1 MREILHYLWGYRNR
15 VLLGLAAL
23 FVVDGAQLITPLLV
37 RQAIDQLAAHGTA
50 PLWVYALFI
59 AGIAL
64 VIAFF
69 RFFWRYFL
77 WGSSR
82 RIRRDI
88 RNQLYQHI
96 VTLSANF
103 FNNTRTGDIIA
114 HATND
119 VEAVGMTCGFG
130 LLGLADAIFM
140 VTFSLAAM
148 ISISWQLSL
157 YAFIPLP
164 FVTVFVILTGRII
177 HSRYKT
183 VQESFAT
190 VTEKVR
196 EALSGIR
203 VIKTF
208 VQESGSSNDFA
219 KSNQDYVD
227 KNMKLVRVSGVFDPM
242 IAFLAGLSGAIVLWL
257 GGSRVIGGDISLG
270 SFVAFQTYL
279 VMLTW
284 PMMALGMVVNIVQR
298 GTASMDRLQKLID
311 TPADI
316 ADAPD
321 AQSFP
326 KRVHLDVHHLTF
338 AYPSDA
344 ELSANGHSAVLQDL
358 SFHLEE
364 GQTLGII
371 GLTGA
376 GKSTLIHLLLR
387 IFDPPEKSIS
397 IGGVDLRK
405 IRLKELRKHISLVPQ
420 DPFLFSAKLSENIA
434 FGKPDASPEEI
445 RKAAELAGV
454 YEEIQEFPQGM
465 DTIIG
470 ERGVSLSGGQKQRVA
485 IARALLTDPKL
496 LILDDALSAV
506 DAEKE
511 EQILQNL
518 KSLLQSRTAI
528 VISHRISAVKDAD
541 LIIVIEHGRIIERG
555 RHEELLQLNGLYARL
570 YELQQAE
577 KALHA

>member
-23 FVVDGAQLITPLLV
+23 FVVDGAQLITPLIV
-37 RQAIDQLAAHGTA
+37 RQAIDQLASQGTA
-50 PLWVYALFI
+50 PLWVFALLI
-59 AGIAL
+59 AGIA
-64 VIAFF
+64 VVVAIF

-77 WGSSR
+77 WGTSR

-88 RNQLYQHI
+88 RNQLYQHL

-103 FNNTRTGDIIA
+103 FNNARTGDIIA

-208 VQESGSSNDFA
+208 VQESGFSNDFA

-270 SFVAFQTYL
+270 SFVAFTTYL
-279 VMLTW
+279 AMLTW

-298 GTASMDRLQKLID
+298 GTASMDRLQKLLD
-311 TPADI
+311 TRADI
-316 ADAPD
+316 ADVPD
-321 AQSFP
+321 AQPFP
-326 KRVHLDVHHLTF
+326 RRVNLDVHHLTF

-344 ELSANGHSAVLQDL
+344 ELSANGHSAVLHDL
-358 SFHLEE
+358 SFHLKE

-387 IFDPPEKSIS
+387 VFDPPEKSIS

-405 IRLKELRKHISLVPQ
+405 IQLKELRKHISLVPQ

-445 RKAAELAGV
+445 RKAAEMAGV

-470 ERGVSLSGGQKQRVA
+470 ERVVSLSGGQKQRVA
-485 IARALLTDPKL
+485 IARALLTSPKL

-518 KSLLQSRTAI
+518 KSVLQSRTAI

-541 LIIVIEHGRIIERG
+541 LIIVIERGRIIERG
-555 RHEELLQLNGLYARL
+555 RHAELLQLNGLYARL

-577 KALHA
+577 KAVHA